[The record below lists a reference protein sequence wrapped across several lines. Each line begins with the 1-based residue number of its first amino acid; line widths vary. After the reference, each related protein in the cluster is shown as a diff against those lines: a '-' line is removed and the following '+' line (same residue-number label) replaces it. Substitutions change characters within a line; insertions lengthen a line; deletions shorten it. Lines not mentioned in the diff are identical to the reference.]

1 MTMTT
6 TRDHEAGHGP
16 GCLSRRQMLI
26 FGGTAVGVVATLAPS
41 DLFAKEASL
50 VGSKYAAKKVA
61 TLADLASGKPVEF
74 DYPAKGMTNVLV
86 KLGEKAGA
94 GIGKDGDIVAFS
106 ATCTHMGGPIGADTY
121 KPVHKVLGPCPL
133 HLTTFDLTRHG
144 LVVSGHATQSLPQ
157 VMLEV
162 RGKDVFAVG
171 MMGLVYGYDRNPKA

>member
-26 FGGTAVGVVATLAPS
+26 FGGTAIGVVATLSPS
-41 DLFAKEASL
+41 ELVAKDAKL
-50 VGSKYAAKKVA
+50 VGSTYAAKKVA
-61 TLADLASGKPVEF
+61 ALADLTSGKALEF

-121 KPVHKVLGPCPL
+121 KPIYKVLGPCPL

-162 RGKDVFAVG
+162 RGSDVWAVG
-171 MMGLVYGYDRNPKA
+171 MMGLAYGFSENPKA